1 MPGSSKRADKEAAIL
16 DAGRQ
21 LFLRHG
27 VRRTRVE
34 EICRAAGVSK
44 RTFYLRFR
52 NREDLATRVLDLL
65 VNESQ
70 RRIEAILAAEMPI
83 EDKVRAIIAAKSH
96 LAAEASEEL
105 YHEVMTDD
113 SALGELARQ
122 RQRDWDKRVR
132 RFYRELMTDR
142 SALGELARQRQ
153 RDWDKRVRRFYREAQ
168 ARGQIRQDIDVDLL
182 MFMLVRARE
191 IIDDP
196 SLLAIEPDFSRR
208 VESVLKLFFYGIV
221 PRPAAPARGTR
232 PRRARTP

>member
-16 DAGRQ
+16 EAGRQ

-105 YHEVMTDD
+105 YHELMTDD

-122 RQRDWDKRVR
+122 RQRDWD
-132 RFYRELMTDR
+132 E
-142 SALGELARQRQ
+142 
-153 RDWDKRVRRFYREAQ
+153 RVRRFYREAQ

>member
-105 YHEVMTDD
+105 YHELMTDD

-122 RQRDWDKRVR
+122 RQRDWD
-132 RFYRELMTDR
+132 E
-142 SALGELARQRQ
+142 
-153 RDWDKRVRRFYREAQ
+153 RVRRFYREAQ

>member
-70 RRIEAILAAEMPI
+70 RRVEAILAAEMPI

-96 LAAEASEEL
+96 LAAESSEEL
-105 YHEVMTDD
+105 
-113 SALGELARQ
+113 
-122 RQRDWDKRVR
+122 
-132 RFYRELMTDR
+132 YRELMTDR

-196 SLLAIEPDFSRR
+196 VLLEIEPDFSRR
-208 VESVLKLFFYGIV
+208 VESVMKLFFYGIV

>member
-96 LAAEASEEL
+96 LAAESSEEL
-105 YHEVMTDD
+105 
-113 SALGELARQ
+113 
-122 RQRDWDKRVR
+122 
-132 RFYRELMTDR
+132 YRELMTDR

-196 SLLAIEPDFSRR
+196 VLLEIEPDFSRR
-208 VESVLKLFFYGIV
+208 VESVMKLFFYGIV